1 MKTVDFIVEGIDRSK
16 CAVIIAERPEEI
28 CEVLSEAFGSGLTR
42 LNAKGGYSNRDK
54 AMIYFVVNRYQV
66 GKMKDYVHGI
76 DPTAYIIM
84 SEVADIFSNN
94 IDKG

>member
-1 MKTVDFIVEGIDRSK
+1 M
-16 CAVIIAERPEEI
+16 
-28 CEVLSEAFGSGLTR
+28 SEAFGSGRTR
-42 LNAKGGYSNRDK
+42 RNAKGGYSNRDK

>member
-1 MKTVDFIVEGIDRSK
+1 
-16 CAVIIAERPEEI
+16 
-28 CEVLSEAFGSGLTR
+28 
-42 LNAKGGYSNRDK
+42 
-54 AMIYFVVNRYQV
+54 
-66 GKMKDYVHGI
+66 MKDYVHGI